1 MIVSEINIKITI
13 IGLWG
18 VGKTSVVN
26 SFVGKDFP
34 SMYIPTIGSNIARKE
49 YKLKDIHIRLNIWDI
64 GGQRSFNPLN
74 PVFFSNLDAAFLIF
88 DLSNPKETLQEIKK
102 TYLKNLDNF
111 SPDCIAY
118 LIGNKSDLIKPEEFE
133 ILLNNIR
140 QYQIEGYPIIFVSA
154 KSQDNISEVFSLV
167 VSDFL
172 KKLEEES
179 NDLQFKTVYEQFLDL
194 IKKNEEELQKLIINL
209 EEIDPSKLHRII
221 TPKIIKKI
229 IKSSENDVVTLKEII
244 DLKKINESDI
254 DINVI
259 KENIVNAF
267 GNNIAMISDI
277 INNLKKSP
285 IDSLIVNID
294 KTLDDLTNIKEDF
307 ELKLDSILELQSIEE
322 VSKTKAEK
330 DIKGGQNS

>member
-1 MIVSEINIKITI
+1 MIVSEINIKLTI
-13 IGLWG
+13 VGLWG
-18 VGKTSVVN
+18 VGKTSIVN

-74 PVFFSNLDAAFLIF
+74 PVFFSNLDVAFLIF

-102 TYLKNLDNF
+102 TYLKNLSNF
-111 SPDCIAY
+111 SPDCIIY
-118 LIGNKSDLIKPEEFE
+118 FIGNKSDLIKPEETE

-167 VSDFL
+167 VSDYL
-172 KKLEEES
+172 KKLEKES
-179 NDLQFKTVYEQFLDL
+179 NDFKFRRVYEHFLDS
-194 IKKNEEELQKLIINL
+194 INKKNDELEKLIINL
-209 EEIDPSKLHRII
+209 EEIDSSTLHRIM
-221 TPKIIKKI
+221 TPKIIKKT
-229 IKSSENDVVTLKEII
+229 IKSSENDIVTLNEITDLRKINQSII
-244 DLKKINESDI
+244 DKNL
-254 DINVI
+254 V

-277 INNLKKSP
+277 INNLKISP

-294 KTLDDLTNIKEDF
+294 KALDDLTNFKKDF
-307 ELKLDSILELQSIEE
+307 ELKLDATLELQSFGEFT
-322 VSKTKAEK
+322 KTEK
-330 DIKGGQNS
+330 NIKGGQNS